1 MIAVLIFI
9 ATLILGAPIAFAIG
23 LTALTIIIQNDMPVM
38 LLAQRMFTGVDSF
51 TLMAIPFFL
60 LAGELMNHGGVT
72 SRLINFCLLLV
83 GRFTGG
89 LAQVN
94 VVVNMIFA
102 GISGSAAADAAALGS
117 ILIPSMEKQ
126 GYSRKFSAALT
137 AAASCLGP
145 IIPPSIIMVIFAM
158 ATSVSIGALFLGGIV
173 PGIIFGISLMI
184 YCRYYAKRHG
194 HKGINVTMTKREMA
208 IVVKDAILALVAPLI
223 ILGGILSGAFTP
235 TEAGAVAVAYALFLG
250 IFVYK
255 ELKLSD
261 LPTILINTAATTG
274 TIYLIISTA
283 AVLAWVITF
292 NGIAFMIQDF
302 IIRVAPNPHVIMFIM
317 LTFLLFVGTFMEA
330 AAAVILL
337 APVFLPIFLKFGYDP
352 IHIGVTMCIA
362 MVIGLIT
369 PPVGIS
375 LFVVAKIGK
384 LSLEEVCSEILPFI
398 IATTIVLFFVG
409 YVPAL
414 TLTVPNW
421 FFSK

>member
-1 MIAVLIFI
+1 MISLLVFVVV
-9 ATLILGAPIAFAIG
+9 LILGAPIAFVIG
-23 LTALTIIIQNDMPVM
+23 MTAVWIILDNGMPVM
-38 LLAQRMFTGVDSF
+38 LLSQRMFTGIDSF

-60 LAGELMNHGGVT
+60 LAGEIMNHGGVT
-72 SRLINFCLLLV
+72 KRLINFCQLLV

-117 ILIPSMEKQ
+117 ILIPSMEEQ
-126 GYSRKFSAALT
+126 GYDKNFSAALT

-145 IIPPSIIMVIFAM
+145 IIPPSIIMVIFAS
-158 ATSVSIGALFLGGIV
+158 ATSVSIGAMFLGGII
-173 PGIIFGISLMI
+173 PGIIFGITLMI
-184 YCRYYAKRHG
+184 YCRYYARRHG
-194 HKGINVTMTKREMA
+194 HKGMSVHMTTKEKL
-208 IVVKDAILALVAPLI
+208 IVCRDAALALMAPMI
-223 ILGGILSGAFTP
+223 ILGGILSGSFTP
-235 TEAGAVAVAYALFLG
+235 TEAGAVAVAYALILG
-250 IFVYK
+250 LLVYK

-261 LPTILINTAATTG
+261 LPQIILNTASTTG
-274 TIYLIISTA
+274 TIYLIISA
-283 AVLAWVITF
+283 AAALAWVITF
-292 NGIAFMIQDF
+292 NGIALMIQNT
-302 IIRVAPNPHVIMFIM
+302 IVTIAPNPHAVMFIM

-362 MVIGLIT
+362 MIIGLIT

-384 LSLEEVCSEILPFI
+384 MTLEDVCSEILPFI
-398 IATTIVLFFVG
+398 IVTSVVLFLVG
-409 YVPAL
+409 YIPAL
-414 TLTVPNW
+414 TLTIPNW
-421 FFSK
+421 FFGK